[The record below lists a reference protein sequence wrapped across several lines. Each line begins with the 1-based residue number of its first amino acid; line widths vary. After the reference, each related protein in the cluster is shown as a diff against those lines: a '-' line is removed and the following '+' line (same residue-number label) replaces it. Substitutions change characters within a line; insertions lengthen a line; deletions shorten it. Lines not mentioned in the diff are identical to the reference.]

1 MLALLLIFFLIFFYK
16 IMHFPFNCV
25 FFLSLNQMLSRFK
38 NHENE
43 SSMNTLTH
51 CTKNNFPSFDENI
64 FAMDYKEWEDDD
76 VEEFTRLVEWFEHA

>member
-1 MLALLLIFFLIFFYK
+1 
-16 IMHFPFNCV
+16 MHFPFNCV
-25 FFLSLNQMLSRFK
+25 FFLSLNQMLSPFK

-64 FAMDYKEWEDDD
+64 FAMDY
-76 VEEFTRLVEWFEHA
+76 EE